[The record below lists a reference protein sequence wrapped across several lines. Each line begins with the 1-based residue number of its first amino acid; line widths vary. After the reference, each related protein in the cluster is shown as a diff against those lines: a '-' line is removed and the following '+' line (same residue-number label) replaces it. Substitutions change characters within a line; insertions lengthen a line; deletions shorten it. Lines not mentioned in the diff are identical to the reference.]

1 MYVKKIDWL
10 DEVSKEAI
18 VEVAEG
24 IERLVCFSC
33 PCLYKLNDMLREPL
47 ECLDTQDIV
56 SCSTVGSDIKKLE
69 KKFSYKLKGQVKD
82 KSKGLIDVYGF
93 IIHINEQGIPNDIE
107 NGMFVEF
114 ITSRIDLWY
123 TTAGLIPYFTAS
135 FFSCPEIPRV
145 VMRSPY
151 LFKKMKPLSCCL
163 SANQERAS
171 FCSSLGI

>member
-56 SCSTVGSDIKKLE
+56 SCSTVGSDIKN
-69 KKFSYKLKGQVKD
+69 YT
-82 KSKGLIDVYGF
+82 KSKAIKLFWPIKDWKTGS
-93 IIHINEQGIPNDIE
+93 
-107 NGMFVEF
+107 
-114 ITSRIDLWY
+114 TS
-123 TTAGLIPYFTAS
+123 
-135 FFSCPEIPRV
+135 
-145 VMRSPY
+145 SPTI
-151 LFKKMKPLSCCL
+151 S
-163 SANQERAS
+163 
-171 FCSSLGI
+171 

>member
-69 KKFSYKLKGQVKD
+69 KKIVEDKVVLSKLDQKRASANARVM
-82 KSKGLIDVYGF
+82 S
-93 IIHINEQGIPNDIE
+93 
-107 NGMFVEF
+107 
-114 ITSRIDLWY
+114 
-123 TTAGLIPYFTAS
+123 TTAEFNKYVEAYLATAEMIDS
-135 FFSCPEIPRV
+135 TERTLKYSNMALQILDRYQVELQKRKADYQTLLLSV
-145 VMRSPY
+145 TKSSPIR
-151 LFKKMKPLSCCL
+151 KT
-163 SANQERAS
+163 
-171 FCSSLGI
+171 